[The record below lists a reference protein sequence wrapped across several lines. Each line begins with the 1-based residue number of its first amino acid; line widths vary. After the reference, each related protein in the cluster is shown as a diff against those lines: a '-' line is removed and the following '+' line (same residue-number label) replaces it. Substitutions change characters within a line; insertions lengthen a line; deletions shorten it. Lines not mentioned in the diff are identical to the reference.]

1 MDESKRRLR
10 STRNRKRTQHRA
22 RRGRSSRIRRRTMKG
37 GFKITVTCVLKSKKH
52 KQFNVDGDMTV
63 AALKTMLAHPDQLG
77 LPSVNQRVM
86 LESPDAPMGYR
97 ELNDND
103 TLAHSGVVEG
113 SKLAVILRT
122 HGSVVGPKDPA
133 RAIWS

>member
-1 MDESKRRLR
+1 
-10 STRNRKRTQHRA
+10 
-22 RRGRSSRIRRRTMKG
+22 MKG

-52 KQFNVDGDMTV
+52 KQFNVDGAMTV

-133 RAIWS
+133 HAIWS